1 MKSRVAHLLAGGN
14 VQLPVKQEQVN
25 RIAQLTQI
33 VHEKSLGYRS
43 CVPTLV
49 LALNS
54 RGNGA
59 FTLPA
64 VGAPCSPFFSRRP
77 VTKSRVDRFYSHLF
91 LILHFRSVS
100 EKEEG
105 PTEDNHDF
113 QLFLCVENT
122 CQNNATR
129 LARNCTDGGNVT
141 MHHLDPARGPRPG
154 HMRPL
159 GTPNDRR
166 RSGGAR
172 LLAASAR

>member
-100 EKEEG
+100 EKDPPLYYLFAPISPG
-105 PTEDNHDF
+105 FQKKGYFDSKYHKSQDF
-113 QLFLCVENT
+113 
-122 CQNNATR
+122 
-129 LARNCTDGGNVT
+129 
-141 MHHLDPARGPRPG
+141 
-154 HMRPL
+154 
-159 GTPNDRR
+159 
-166 RSGGAR
+166 
-172 LLAASAR
+172 